1 MCAYY
6 RTLTKPVLLK
16 LDAGPFGRRNAV
28 CQGRR
33 NAVCQHTRRVRAE
46 SSNKK
51 KRWKTLW
58 ATQCSLPAYAQNPQR
73 SWTPRTPDAF
83 ARARAH
89 APPPRASIFPKSSC
103 LKRNYNFVQKNLL
116 FFCVFILPKYVILKI
131 CTASR
136 ALCTPLGDCG
146 DEAPKGAHSSKR
158 IHSMRELSGHILRES
173 FSKRTH
179 SMRKF

>member
-16 LDAGPFGRRNAV
+16 LDAGPF
-28 CQGRR
+28 GRR

-146 DEAPKGAHSSKR
+146 DEAPWRAPR
-158 IHSMRELSGHILRES
+158 RMRRSGKPRSGHLPWLS
-173 FSKRTH
+173 PMRTH
-179 SMRKF
+179 PS